1 MSSLFNGNIHKI
13 NGMYYPTD
21 LPGKNFQARSLI
33 ETDTF
38 GILPGMK
45 TVHQVS
51 DLPYNTRFGV
61 QEQTQ
66 NFSDSASVDPI
77 SYRIS
82 DGAISGPSSY
92 MDRVLR
98 RDSHTRKAKNL
109 QDGDRSFYHNMNEE
123 INVVSSGNVAAR
135 RYFGND
141 NLDISNKISRNR
153 YKNNDFDDNIRNF
166 YIDENARYDIIKR
179 SNEPYSNKYNEFYSD
194 RYDTA
199 KKIRNSK
206 SNRLNFDQIME

>member
-1 MSSLFNGNIHKI
+1 
-13 NGMYYPTD
+13 
-21 LPGKNFQARSLI
+21 
-33 ETDTF
+33 
-38 GILPGMK
+38 
-45 TVHQVS
+45 
-51 DLPYNTRFGV
+51 
-61 QEQTQ
+61 
-66 NFSDSASVDPI
+66 
-77 SYRIS
+77 
-82 DGAISGPSSY
+82 
-92 MDRVLR
+92 
-98 RDSHTRKAKNL
+98 
-109 QDGDRSFYHNMNEE
+109 MNEE